1 MATTLPQPTV
11 GRPLTSIDRL
21 ELMSAEERLRAYRS
35 GAMTRAERAAWA
47 ANFPEEVPLINDEYA
62 WIAHD
67 LE

>member
-11 GRPLTSIDRL
+11 AKRLTSIERL
-21 ELMSAEERLRAYRS
+21 ELISAEERLRAYRH
-35 GAMTRAERAAWA
+35 GAISRAERAAWA
-47 ANFPEEVPLINDEYA
+47 ANFPDEVPLINGEYP